1 MTGFEAIAAHNG
13 WSIAVVGVSIVF
25 SGLIM
30 LSIIISQL
38 YKVIDLWERRA
49 EFFERRK
56 GGAADRIDLPE
67 IVVTP
72 DMKETVRQ
80 YKLLAERLGEPFSLP
95 KLLDLAVRC
104 GLVNP
109 HSTVNRLLQ
118 QKVIVPDED
127 GYYRWHQS
135 ISE

>member
-1 MTGFEAIAAHNG
+1 VTGFEAIAAHNG

-38 YKVIDLWERRA
+38 YKVIDLWERRG
-49 EFFERRK
+49 EYLEQWR
-56 GGAADRIDLPE
+56 GGISDRIDIPE

-109 HSTVNRLLQ
+109 HSTINRLLK
-118 QKVIVPDED
+118 QKVIVPDQD

-135 ISE
+135 IAE